1 MAHMLISGGASC
13 LPVTPGSIPGSG
25 QSSGLWWFQ
34 AIVEKDH
41 QDKQSPMGGGT
52 SPAPN
57 VPRARLRGPRGF
69 SQALPHL
76 TTLDCPD
83 ELKVSPETGNSHHD
97 ISTNILL
104 KNLFLSGHPRGLVL
118 FYFFPPKI
126 KSYLLKSIC
135 LGAGNMAQQL
145 GEISVL
151 LED

>member
-97 ISTNILL
+97 TIEE
-104 KNLFLSGHPRGLVL
+104 
-118 FYFFPPKI
+118 
-126 KSYLLKSIC
+126 
-135 LGAGNMAQQL
+135 GAGPTREPLCDKLMGPVAYPR
-145 GEISVL
+145 SFP
-151 LED
+151 